1 MLISTLP
8 VPSIASKK
16 AIIIPDSIGSVPIFP
31 IFPQEFLE
39 HPLEKKGPRYR
50 ADFDPQFIKQFT
62 SWLEKK
68 YHIGMHGS
76 PCGSD
81 EDKLKIRLK
90 CKPGRGRKE
99 IIINKQAK

>member
-62 SWLEKK
+62 SWLEKNTTLACMDLPV
-68 YHIGMHGS
+68 GAM
-76 PCGSD
+76 
-81 EDKLKIRLK
+81 R
-90 CKPGRGRKE
+90 
-99 IIINKQAK
+99 IN